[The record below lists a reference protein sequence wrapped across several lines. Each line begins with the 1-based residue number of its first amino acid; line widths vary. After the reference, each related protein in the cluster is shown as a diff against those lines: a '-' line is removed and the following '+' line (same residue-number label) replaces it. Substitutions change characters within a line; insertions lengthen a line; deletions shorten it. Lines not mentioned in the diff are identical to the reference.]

1 MISELNDR
9 SRTVFRLIVDAYLNG
24 GEPVGSRT
32 LSRGSA
38 LNLSPATIRNVMA
51 DLEEAGLL
59 YAPHISAGRIPTEQ
73 GLRLYVDGLMQS
85 GGLSTE
91 ERANIES
98 ACAAAGRG
106 VEDILDTGT
115 RLLSGLAACASLVI
129 APKMSGTIRH
139 VQFVP
144 LRPGQILTVLVF
156 DSGMVENRVLD
167 VQGEIPAG
175 ALISAGNYLTA
186 RMAGKTIVQAQHD
199 IESEMRDQRSQ
210 LDSITQRLV
219 QQGLALP
226 GMGGG
231 AQGRIIIRGQS
242 NLLNDLKAL
251 EDLERARTLLSV
263 LEQQQTMLQLLQ
275 HVDHAEGVQIFIG
288 AENKIFG
295 QSGWSLIISPYKDAA
310 EKVIGAIGV
319 IGPTRLDYDRIVPM
333 VDYTSRVIS
342 RLLDPV

>member
-32 LSRGSA
+32 LSRGSG

-59 YAPHISAGRIPTEQ
+59 YAPHTSAGRLPTEQ

-85 GGLSTE
+85 GRLSTE
-91 ERANIES
+91 ERTRIEA

-106 VEDILDTGT
+106 VEDILDTST
-115 RLLSGLAACASLVI
+115 RLLSGLASCASLVI

-144 LRPGQILTVLVF
+144 LRPGQILAVLVF

-167 VQGEIPAG
+167 VQGEIPEG
-175 ALISAGNYLTA
+175 ALVSAGNYLTA
-186 RMAGKTIVQAQHD
+186 RMAGKTITQAQHD
-199 IESEMRDQRSQ
+199 IEVEMREQRSQ
-210 LDSITQRLV
+210 LDTITQRLV

-226 GMGGG
+226 GIQGT
-231 AQGRIIIRGQS
+231 QGRLIIRGQS
-242 NLLNDLKAL
+242 HLLNDLKAL
-251 EDLERARTLLSV
+251 EDLERARALLSV

-275 HVDHAEGVQIFIG
+275 HVDSADGVQIFIG

-295 QSGWSLIISPYKDAA
+295 QSGWSMIISPYKDAT
-310 EKVIGAIGV
+310 ERVIGAIGV

-342 RLLDPV
+342 RLLETD